1 MRALEIGLIS
11 QVCATERLA
20 SEVDALVARICA
32 LDAVA
37 TRKCKEFFQTAQQNT
52 FEQNCLLATDA
63 LTVGSLAV
71 MERERKKI

>member
-1 MRALEIGLIS
+1 
-11 QVCATERLA
+11 
-20 SEVDALVARICA
+20 
-32 LDAVA
+32 VA

-71 MERERKKI
+71 MEREKKKKI